1 MQNQMAGMS
10 LGQQGQV
17 PGGMVQNSIPV
28 GQGWGGAQSGQTL
41 SNNLWQ

>member
-10 LGQQGQV
+10 LGQPAQMS
-17 PGGMVQNSIPV
+17 GGMMQTGIPV
-28 GQGWGGAQSGQTL
+28 GQGWGGAPSGQTL